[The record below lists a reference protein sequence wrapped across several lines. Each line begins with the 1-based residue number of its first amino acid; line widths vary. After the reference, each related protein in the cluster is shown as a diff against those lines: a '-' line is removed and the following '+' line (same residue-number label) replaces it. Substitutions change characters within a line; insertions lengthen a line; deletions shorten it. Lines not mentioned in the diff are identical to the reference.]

1 MTKLNDNHSL
11 KFIHPNWSK
20 VKRPWRTSG
29 EEINGIYRKNKDI
42 ENMKSNG
49 KEQERHE
56 DIKTEGENEAWKDT
70 VTERIGTEFL

>member
-1 MTKLNDNHSL
+1 
-11 KFIHPNWSK
+11 
-20 VKRPWRTSG
+20 
-29 EEINGIYRKNKDI
+29 
-42 ENMKSNG
+42 MKSNG